1 MMTLRFFILALGVWM
16 LTGCQSS
23 IVNEQSPI
31 VNEQSPIVN
40 EQSPIANRQLPVVND
55 QSSIVN
61 GQPQIANEQLPT
73 MPPPP
78 SSTPPPT
85 TAPTPTH
92 TPTSTPAPTPTPT
105 AVPACAQRI
114 PDDNLLTLVTHT
126 YGLSRDYAP
135 ADLVSLND
143 YLPQRVTQGY
153 PLQLRQIALAPLV
166 QMIRDMEA
174 AGLHPV
180 VLSGYRSYSAQAI
193 AWEKW
198 NKSHPDS
205 AAIVSARPGH
215 SEHQLGTAVDFGSPE
230 LPEIVGE
237 EGIEFHTYFYRTS
250 EGKWLRENAHR
261 YGFTL
266 SYPRE
271 AFEITGFY
279 YEPWHFRYVG
289 VTLATDLY
297 EAGLSFVEWML
308 AQGVVP
314 CVP

>member
-1 MMTLRFFILALGVWM
+1 MSFRFLLLVLGIWALA
-16 LTGCQSS
+16 GCQLSMA
-23 IVNEQSPI
+23 NGQSPMG
-31 VNEQSPIVN
+31 NGQSPMATGQPAMAN
-40 EQSPIANRQLPVVND
+40 GQSPMG
-55 QSSIVN
+55 N
-61 GQPQIANEQLPT
+61 GQSPMGSPQSPT
-73 MPPPP
+73 PFPPPP

-85 TAPTPTH
+85 TAPTPTP
-92 TPTSTPAPTPTPT
+92 TPTLTPTLTPTPT
-105 AVPACAQRI
+105 AVPACAQRV

-135 ADLVSLND
+135 ADLVNIND
-143 YLPQRVTQGY
+143 FLPYRVTQGY
-153 PLQLRQIALAPLV
+153 PLQLRQVALAPLV
-166 QMIRDMEA
+166 EMINDMEA
-174 AGLHPV
+174 AGLHPL

-193 AWEKW
+193 AWTKW
-198 NKSHPDS
+198 NESHPDS

-289 VTLATDLY
+289 IELATELY
-297 EAGLSFVEWML
+297 ESGLSFIEWKL
-308 AQGVVP
+308 AQGEVP
-314 CVP
+314 CIP